1 MYTGKISLTQSNA
14 VDIVKVSDLFELTA
28 VKNTT
33 LKFIEDYI
41 SFEVR
46 YNSLIFATV
55 TTLSKFTLIYTLTI
69 LQALFGLCNQTP
81 PTVLV
86 LGP

>member
-46 YNSLIFATV
+46 YTSSV
-55 TTLSKFTLIYTLTI
+55 HVK
-69 LQALFGLCNQTP
+69 
-81 PTVLV
+81 
-86 LGP
+86 

>member
-14 VDIVKVSDLFELTA
+14 VDIVKVSDLFELMA

-46 YNSLIFATV
+46 YNSLIFATDS
-55 TTLSKFTLIYTLTI
+55 LSPIYKDDEK
-69 LQALFGLCNQTP
+69 
-81 PTVLV
+81 VK
-86 LGP
+86 

>member
-46 YNSLIFATV
+46 YTILIFATV
-55 TTLSKFTLIYTLTI
+55 TTFCKFTDLTN
-69 LQALFGLCNQTP
+69 L
-81 PTVLV
+81 
-86 LGP
+86 